1 MVRIA
6 VVVSLSLL
14 VGAGLALIALGI
26 GSDRVVPCQERAG
39 LDQLLGDQLGHIDG
53 PSGGGGC
60 IVPTPIAWTGAAV
73 VFGATIVV
81 GTVAATR
88 IAKGGP

>member
-1 MVRIA
+1 MIRIA

-39 LDQLLGDQLGHIDG
+39 LDRLLGDQLGHIDG

-60 IVPTPIAWTGAAV
+60 VVPTPFAWTGAAV
-73 VFGATIVV
+73 AFGATIVV

-88 IAKGGP
+88 IAKRGP

>member
-1 MVRIA
+1 MIRMG

-14 VGAGLALIALGI
+14 VGAGLALVALGL
-26 GSDRVVPCQERAG
+26 GSDRLVPCQERAG
-39 LDQLLGDQLGHIDG
+39 LDQLLGDQLGHVDG

-60 IVPTPIAWTGAAV
+60 IVPTAIAWTGAAV
-73 VFGATIVV
+73 VFGLSIVV

-88 IAKGGP
+88 TAKRGP